1 LAMYNN
7 WIMTR
12 CYKQK
17 LFKIMKGY
25 QVLNTGGVVVASWRA
40 VFSFHD
46 YYLFFARSCTSP
58 DYCLVGTGVLKEL
71 MW

>member
-1 LAMYNN
+1 
-7 WIMTR
+7 
-12 CYKQK
+12 
-17 LFKIMKGY
+17 MKGY